1 MPNSVTFTAAQ
12 LTGQTDSHL
21 AQQRVDNCQI
31 HQQVLPVYQALQNAA
46 ARAGFKLCAVSGF
59 RGFSQQLQI
68 WNNKF
73 NGIRPILDANSQ
85 PLDTKQL
92 SDEEKVFAILRW
104 SMLPGASRHHW
115 GTEIDVCDSLSLP
128 NDYQLQLIPQEY
140 DAGGYL
146 AEFTQWLDTN
156 LTKYGFFKPYQQDLG
171 GVAREPW
178 HISFKRVADSA
189 QQQHDLAQ
197 ITATIQ
203 AADIAGKAAILAN
216 IETIYQRYIINIYQ
230 DK

>member
-31 HQQVLPVYQALQNAA
+31 HQQVLPAYHALQNAA

-85 PLDTKQL
+85 PLDIKKL

-146 AEFTQWLDTN
+146 AEFTQWLDAN

-178 HISFKRVADSA
+178 HISFKETADGA
-189 QQQHDLAQ
+189 QQQFNLAQ
-197 ITATIQ
+197 LTATIQ
-203 AADIAGKAAILAN
+203 ATDIAGKAAILAN
-216 IETIYQRYIINIYQ
+216 IETIYQGYIININQ